1 MFIDAI
7 IALVALIFVGTLLLG
22 LLKLVFGL
30 ILLPIK
36 LALVLT
42 KGLLFLVL
50 GLPLLLVG
58 GLIFGAVVP
67 VVLLVVL
74 APVWILGGL
83 ACLFFA

>member
-1 MFIDAI
+1 MFIEAI

-42 KGLLFLVL
+42 KGLLFLVI
-50 GLPLLLVG
+50 GLPLLILG
-58 GLIFGAVVP
+58 GLLFGAVLP
-67 VVLLVVL
+67 VALLVL